1 MTFEFCPPRR
11 NIEVQRLIEAFV
23 SEAATS
29 FDCVSWMFGCASI
42 WGCLPTCE
50 PEYSRPKKSH

>member
-23 SEAATS
+23 SEATT
-29 FDCVSWMFGCASI
+29 FLDCVSWMFGCASI
-42 WGCLPTCE
+42 WGRQPTCE
-50 PEYSRPKKSH
+50 PNYISP